1 MIFRCLVCGYLHDGN
16 EPPAQCPK
24 CGSDSSHFTEVPQDE
39 ADKIIRSRFTNDLH
53 LQLSATLDNVIMITE
68 EGISD
73 DLDPGCVDVFSKTR
87 NWALESKKM
96 ITAELA
102 GHMKK
107 GKWN

>member
-1 MIFRCLVCGYLHDGN
+1 MIFRCTICGYLHDGN
-16 EPPAQCPK
+16 EPPDFCPK
-24 CGSDSSHFTEVPQDE
+24 CGADGSNFVEVAQDE

-53 LQLSATLDNVIMITE
+53 LQLSAVLDNVIMITE

-73 DLDPGCVDVFSKTR
+73 DLDPGCVDIFSKTR
-87 NWALESKKM
+87 NWALQSKKM

-102 GHMKK
+102 THIKK